1 MSAKWNGWSGET
13 PKSFVLPSK
22 PSPIMSPDD
31 DESPDPPTA
40 TTDGEATTIAPPPT
54 VVASELA
61 WSLDDDS
68 TAATTT
74 PRSWRS
80 VWTVAG
86 LGVLGAAA
94 AAGVIAAIGVGK
106 DTGSVQGAPGPDT
119 TEETALLPPPPAGA
133 ASPPSAPATV
143 TVTPTPLPTITVEAN
158 PRPPPNGR
166 TDIFTVCPDGH
177 EGVVGGHTTCAF
189 AQNVR
194 SIFYATGMANTFTAF
209 SPVTGKAYKMNCV
222 GRYPAYFTDGS
233 MMIST
238 RCYGANNAEV
248 VIW

>member
-1 MSAKWNGWSGET
+1 MTTK
-13 PKSFVLPSK
+13 
-22 PSPIMSPDD
+22 
-31 DESPDPPTA
+31 SPDPPTA

-119 TEETALLPPPPAGA
+119 TEETALLPPPAGWRSIPAI
-133 ASPPSAPATV
+133 SA
-143 TVTPTPLPTITVEAN
+143 
-158 PRPPPNGR
+158 GYS
-166 TDIFTVCPDGH
+166 DGH
-177 EGVVGGHTTCAF
+177 ADTPADDHCRGKPTT
-189 AQNVR
+189 
-194 SIFYATGMANTFTAF
+194 
-209 SPVTGKAYKMNCV
+209 
-222 GRYPAYFTDGS
+222 
-233 MMIST
+233 ST
-238 RCYGANNAEV
+238 QRAHRHLYSLPRRA
-248 VIW
+248 